1 MDESVE
7 QSNLQIRELNLID
20 VSFEDDS
27 LINFAG
33 PLEPSFSENQEQKH
47 VRFLDPFDS
56 PNVEASFNSLEEG
69 EQGSPLL
76 GSSETEKRSSV
87 KCNLR
92 KSLAWDNAFFT
103 SEGFLEPDELSSMI
117 GGTEKTNKHVLP
129 GIEEDIHRSTD
140 SLSTLNSDTM
150 TLKSLEVDLFE
161 DVRASIQKS
170 SKASNVANSNSKT
183 KLGVAES
190 QTIQSSKVDLASRDK
205 IMPKAPLKKPSVG
218 TQGSGKATKQVSV
231 RPQTSQSVAKND
243 LSTRSPCKPPR
254 VVSRNSAISNISTK
268 RASLGANRIKL
279 EKDHSK
285 TASVRV
291 VPAPKVTASGSSQNV
306 VPRPTPPSRS
316 LHSSAATQTQLT
328 TSCSS
333 LDSSGSGSSGS
344 TGKHSLNSMKR
355 NGSGSRIQNRSSSG
369 STFKSLSKTATRS
382 KIQSESSHLTAYLRS
397 ATKVSSSISPASSIS
412 EWSLE
417 STSSTATAIH
427 RTKSTRTSLDS
438 SSSAGVSVNGDAPQV
453 LDSCNSSEN
462 QCSVGDDS
470 KAPGFLGEHV
480 KGTSM
485 GTSALLCPTLSK
497 PSGLRMPSPKIGF
510 FDGVRSV
517 SRTPPGSLQSHSSLP
532 SALSRIGS
540 ASISPSAGANKA
552 KLGKSPSAKTLSVQS
567 TQQIALNKKLRPSLS
582 LQSPSNAAV
591 KVSSVSRNVKSPFV
605 SPKFQS
611 RMSPITGKER
621 HSNAGEAAYKI
632 HDISTLEN
640 PLVSQ
645 HKMSRESKGIADT
658 RGTKFNP
665 MNESLDAFGDLHS
678 GCDAENINPSQKG
691 VKDAEFGQHLSQN
704 DLCLLANN
712 NEKERSY
719 IEDQVNCLSRQV
731 GAMDINAKVEKTVT
745 SLSPESILTSG
756 TEMG

>member
-33 PLEPSFSENQEQKH
+33 PLEPSFSENQEQKQ

-56 PNVEASFNSLEEG
+56 PNAEASFNSLKVR

-76 GSSETEKRSSV
+76 GSSETEKGRSV
-87 KCNLR
+87 RCNLR

-103 SEGFLEPDELSSMI
+103 SFLEPDELSSMI
-117 GGTEKTNKHVLP
+117 GGTEKSSKHVLP

-140 SLSTLNSDTM
+140 SLSTLSSDTR
-150 TLKSLEVDLFE
+150 TLKSLEGDLFE

-170 SKASNVANSNSKT
+170 SMASNVANSNSKK

-205 IMPKAPLKKPSVG
+205 MMPKAPLRKPSVG
-218 TQGSGKATKQVSV
+218 TQGSGKATKQSI
-231 RPQTSQSVAKND
+231 AKND

-254 VVSRNSAISNISTK
+254 VVGRNSAISNVSTK
-268 RASLGANRIKL
+268 RSSLGANRIKL
-279 EKDHSK
+279 EKDNSR

-291 VPAPKVTASGSSQNV
+291 VPAPKVTSSGSSQNV

-316 LHSSAATQTQLT
+316 LHSSAATKTQLT

-344 TGKHSLNSMKR
+344 TGRLSLNSLKR
-355 NGSGSRIQNRSSSG
+355 NESRSRTQNCSSSG
-369 STFKSLSKTATRS
+369 STVKSLSKTKSRS
-382 KIQSESSHLTAYLRS
+382 KSQSESSNLTPYLRS
-397 ATKVSSSISPASSIS
+397 ATKASSSRSPASSIS
-412 EWSLE
+412 EWSSE

-427 RTKSTRTSLDS
+427 RPKSTRTSLDS
-438 SSSAGVSVNGDAPQV
+438 SSSVGVSVNG
-453 LDSCNSSEN
+453 
-462 QCSVGDDS
+462 
-470 KAPGFLGEHV
+470 EHI
-480 KGTSM
+480 KGASI
-485 GTSALLCPTLSK
+485 GTSALLCPASSK

-510 FDGVRSV
+510 FDGVRSA

-532 SALSRIGS
+532 SALSRIGA

-552 KLGKSPSAKTLSVQS
+552 KLGKSPSAKTISVQS
-567 TQQIALNKKLRPSLS
+567 TQQTALNKKIRPSLS

-591 KVSSVSRNVKSPFV
+591 KVSSVSRNVKSPLI
-605 SPKFQS
+605 SPKFQN
-611 RMSPITGKER
+611 RISPKTGKER
-621 HSNAGEAAYKI
+621 HLKAGEAEYKV

-640 PLVSQ
+640 PLVLQ
-645 HKMSRESKGIADT
+645 HKMSPESEGTADAL
-658 RGTKFNP
+658 GTKFNP
-665 MNESLDAFGDLHS
+665 MNKSLDAFGDLHS
-678 GCDAENINPSQKG
+678 ACDAENINPSQKG
-691 VKDAEFGQHLSQN
+691 DKDAEFVQHLPQN
-704 DLCLLANN
+704 DLYLLTNN
-712 NEKERSY
+712 NEKEQPY

-731 GAMDINAKVEKTVT
+731 GAMDMNVKVEKTVT
-745 SLSPESILTSG
+745 SLS
-756 TEMG
+756 TEHFDIGC

>member
-1 MDESVE
+1 ME

-33 PLEPSFSENQEQKH
+33 PLEPSFSENQEQKQ

-56 PNVEASFNSLEEG
+56 PNAEASFNSLKEG

-76 GSSETEKRSSV
+76 GSSETEKGRSV

-117 GGTEKTNKHVLP
+117 GGTEKSSKHVLP

-140 SLSTLNSDTM
+140 SLSTLSSDTR
-150 TLKSLEVDLFE
+150 TLKSLEGDLFE

-170 SKASNVANSNSKT
+170 SMASNVANSNSKK
-183 KLGVAES
+183 KLGVAEY

-205 IMPKAPLKKPSVG
+205 MMPKAPLRKPSVG

-254 VVSRNSAISNISTK
+254 VVGRNSAISNVSTK

-279 EKDHSK
+279 EKDNSR

-291 VPAPKVTASGSSQNV
+291 VPAPKVTSSGSSQNV

-316 LHSSAATQTQLT
+316 LHSSAATKTELK

-344 TGKHSLNSMKR
+344 TGKLSLNSMKR
-355 NGSGSRIQNRSSSG
+355 NESRSRTQNCSSSG
-369 STFKSLSKTATRS
+369 STVKRLSKTESRS
-382 KIQSESSHLTAYLRS
+382 KSQSESSNLTAYLRS
-397 ATKVSSSISPASSIS
+397 ATKASSSRSPASSIS
-412 EWSLE
+412 EWSSE

-427 RTKSTRTSLDS
+427 RPKSTRTSLDS
-438 SSSAGVSVNGDAPQV
+438 SSSMGVSVNGDAPQV
-453 LDSCNSSEN
+453 LDSHNNSKN

-470 KAPGFLGEHV
+470 KAPGFLGEHI
-480 KGTSM
+480 KGASM
-485 GTSALLCPTLSK
+485 GTSALLCPASSK

-532 SALSRIGS
+532 SALSRIGA
-540 ASISPSAGANKA
+540 ASISPSAGSNKA
-552 KLGKSPSAKTLSVQS
+552 KLGKSPSAKTISVQS
-567 TQQIALNKKLRPSLS
+567 TQQTALNKKIRPSLS
-582 LQSPSNAAV
+582 LQAPSNAAV
-591 KVSSVSRNVKSPFV
+591 KVSSVSRNVKSPLI
-605 SPKFQS
+605 SPKFQN
-611 RMSPITGKER
+611 RISPKTGKER
-621 HSNAGEAAYKI
+621 HLKAGEAEYKV

-640 PLVSQ
+640 PLVLQ
-645 HKMSRESKGIADT
+645 HKMSPESEGTADAL
-658 RGTKFNP
+658 GTKFNP
-665 MNESLDAFGDLHS
+665 MNKSLDAFGDLHS
-678 GCDAENINPSQKG
+678 ACDAENINPSQKG
-691 VKDAEFGQHLSQN
+691 DKDVEFVQHLPQN
-704 DLCLLANN
+704 DLYLLTNN
-712 NEKERSY
+712 NEKEQPC
-719 IEDQVNCLSRQV
+719 IEDQVNFLSRQV
-731 GAMDINAKVEKTVT
+731 GAMDMNVKVEKTVT
-745 SLSPESILTSG
+745 SLSTESILTSG
-756 TEMG
+756 AEMV

>member
-33 PLEPSFSENQEQKH
+33 PLEPSFSENQEQKQ

-56 PNVEASFNSLEEG
+56 PNAEASFNSLKVG

-76 GSSETEKRSSV
+76 GSSETEKGRSV

-117 GGTEKTNKHVLP
+117 GGTEKSSKHVLP

-140 SLSTLNSDTM
+140 SLSTLSSDTR
-150 TLKSLEVDLFE
+150 TLKSLEGDLFE

-170 SKASNVANSNSKT
+170 SMASNVANSNSKK

-205 IMPKAPLKKPSVG
+205 MMPKAPLRKPSVG

-231 RPQTSQSVAKND
+231 RPQTSQCVAKND

-254 VVSRNSAISNISTK
+254 VVGRNSSISNVSTK
-268 RASLGANRIKL
+268 RSSLGANRIKL
-279 EKDHSK
+279 EKDNSR

-291 VPAPKVTASGSSQNV
+291 VPAPKVTSSGSSQNV

-316 LHSSAATQTQLT
+316 LHSSAATKTQLT

-344 TGKHSLNSMKR
+344 TGKLSLNSLKR
-355 NGSGSRIQNRSSSG
+355 NESRSRTQNCSSSG
-369 STFKSLSKTATRS
+369 STVKSLSKTESRS
-382 KIQSESSHLTAYLRS
+382 KSQSESSNLTAYLRS
-397 ATKVSSSISPASSIS
+397 ATKASSSRSPASSIS
-412 EWSLE
+412 EWSSE

-427 RTKSTRTSLDS
+427 RPKSTRTSLDS
-438 SSSAGVSVNGDAPQV
+438 SSSVGVSVNGD
-453 LDSCNSSEN
+453 
-462 QCSVGDDS
+462 
-470 KAPGFLGEHV
+470 HI
-480 KGTSM
+480 KGASM
-485 GTSALLCPTLSK
+485 GTSALLCPASSK

-510 FDGVRSV
+510 FDGVRSA

-532 SALSRIGS
+532 SALSRIGA
-540 ASISPSAGANKA
+540 ASISPSAGSNKA
-552 KLGKSPSAKTLSVQS
+552 KLGKSPSAKTISVQS
-567 TQQIALNKKLRPSLS
+567 TQQTALNKKIRPSLS

-591 KVSSVSRNVKSPFV
+591 KVSSVSRNVKSPLI
-605 SPKFQS
+605 SPKFQN
-611 RMSPITGKER
+611 RISPKTGKER
-621 HSNAGEAAYKI
+621 HLKAGEAEYKV

-640 PLVSQ
+640 PLVLQ
-645 HKMSRESKGIADT
+645 HKMSPESEGTADAL
-658 RGTKFNP
+658 GTEFNP
-665 MNESLDAFGDLHS
+665 MNKSLDAFGDLHS
-678 GCDAENINPSQKG
+678 ACDAENINPSQKG
-691 VKDAEFGQHLSQN
+691 DKDAEFVQHLPQN
-704 DLCLLANN
+704 DLYLLTNN
-712 NEKERSY
+712 NEKEQPY

-731 GAMDINAKVEKTVT
+731 GAMDMNVKVEKTVT
-745 SLSPESILTSG
+745 SLSTHSILTSG
-756 TEMG
+756 AEMV